1 MSDAIAAHLLTH
13 FLLSLVE
20 NTCGRRNWQPETRR
34 EGEMAGVSSCLSSIC
49 KKSKFPTGDMIVI
62 KTNKK
67 RTDEC
72 INQNTAEHRW
82 WAAVCGV
89 GPKERGG
96 GLSQLHTQAPLYEIC
111 MSFSSWQRGHT
122 RLRKIHCSTAH
133 WCRWPVLVADR
144 PIINEMHANI
154 IACGHGETFG
164 TAST

>member
-34 EGEMAGVSSCLSSIC
+34 EGKMAGVSSCLSSIC

-82 WAAVCGV
+82 WAAVGC
-89 GPKERGG
+89 PKERGG
-96 GLSQLHTQAPLYEIC
+96 DYRSSTLKRPCMKSAWASALDKEATQGSGKSIAPQRAGAVDQYWLLTVQLLMKC
-111 MSFSSWQRGHT
+111 MQT
-122 RLRKIHCSTAH
+122 
-133 WCRWPVLVADR
+133 
-144 PIINEMHANI
+144 
-154 IACGHGETFG
+154 
-164 TAST
+164 

>member
-20 NTCGRRNWQPETRR
+20 NTCGRRSWQPETRR

-96 GLSQLHTQAPLYEIC
+96 GIITAPHSSAPLWNLHELQLLTKRPHKAQENPLLH
-111 MSFSSWQRGHT
+111 SALVPLT
-122 RLRKIHCSTAH
+122 STG
-133 WCRWPVLVADR
+133 CWPS
-144 PIINEMHANI
+144 NY
-154 IACGHGETFG
+154 
-164 TAST
+164 